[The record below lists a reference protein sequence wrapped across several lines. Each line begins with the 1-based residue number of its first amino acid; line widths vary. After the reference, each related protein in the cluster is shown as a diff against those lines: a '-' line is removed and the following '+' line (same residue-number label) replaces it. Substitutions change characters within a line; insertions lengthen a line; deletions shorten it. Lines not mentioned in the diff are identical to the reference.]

1 MADTKYL
8 CILSIL
14 REQFH
19 YCHITHLYISTWG
32 SRPPSRRPL
41 LGPSGRESPWGRCPA
56 SPRPRSRGPARAP
69 ARSGGPAQR
78 GRLTSSAAS
87 SLDTHDALLAVALA
101 RGVSR
106 GQHGM
111 VVGGPR
117 VHSGLRILQSYHAA
131 SCLVLRSIHRFH
143 NWFSH
148 EEDTMSHMTL
158 ASASQF
164 HVYLPCMGLVL
175 VPSLASPT
183 WMWSCVLTLPWPC
196 LMSPEDSP
204 PRARA
209 PFVVKPPPELRLI
222 WVFSSRLRCSF
233 SCSLLPSLLSFF
245 QHSHFKIGQLYILQG
260 CELRLWPQLGTLSV
274 IRCSVHGSMADGSV
288 SWAICWR
295 IFLISSYLSDLTWES
310 SCATLSPLSD
320 ISILHIFTHQWLW
333 KQRYFIYVQDFI

>member
-87 SLDTHDALLAVALA
+87 SLETHDALLAVALA

-106 GQHGM
+106 GQHGL

-148 EEDTMSHMTL
+148 NEDTMLTNPSVPYDFSVGVPISRLLTMHGFS
-158 ASASQF
+158 ASAITSIT
-164 HVYLPCMGLVL
+164 HLDVELCPDLALALP
-175 VPSLASPT
+175 
-183 WMWSCVLTLPWPC
+183 
-196 LMSPEDSP
+196 
-204 PRARA
+204 
-209 PFVVKPPPELRLI
+209 
-222 WVFSSRLRCSF
+222 
-233 SCSLLPSLLSFF
+233 
-245 QHSHFKIGQLYILQG
+245 H
-260 CELRLWPQLGTLSV
+260 
-274 IRCSVHGSMADGSV
+274 V
-288 SWAICWR
+288 SWGFPC
-295 IFLISSYLSDLTWES
+295 
-310 SCATLSPLSD
+310 
-320 ISILHIFTHQWLW
+320 
-333 KQRYFIYVQDFI
+333 